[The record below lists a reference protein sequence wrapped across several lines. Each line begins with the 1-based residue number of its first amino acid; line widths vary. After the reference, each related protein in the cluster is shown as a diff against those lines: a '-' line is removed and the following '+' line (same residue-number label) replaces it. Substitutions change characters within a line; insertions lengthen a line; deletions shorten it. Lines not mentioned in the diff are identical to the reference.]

1 MKDFQPSVQLPDEN
15 GNYRLYLAY
24 LNGLLT
30 DINGNG
36 LFIVQEPFQ
45 QILNKDGIVM
55 QRLKMLPLYGELL
68 RISNKGKIIN
78 TSNTSNLFS
87 INKDN
92 ICCKITD
99 LYFDYTLGEK
109 VESPGMVGL
118 MGIVKP
124 FGPKSDLFK
133 NDLDN
138 KNEFVALNFRGLA
151 DQYIGKNC
159 VKVITVTSLFT
170 FDYKPLN

>member
-15 GNYRLYLAY
+15 GNYHLYLAY
-24 LNGLLT
+24 LNGVLT
-30 DINGNG
+30 DINGNS
-36 LFIVQEPFQ
+36 LFIVQDPFQ
-45 QILNKDGIVM
+45 QILNKDGIIM
-55 QRLKMLPLYGELL
+55 QKLKRVPLYGELFKV
-68 RISNKGKIIN
+68 SSKGKIIN
-78 TSNTSNLFS
+78 TSFNPFS

-99 LYFDYTLGEK
+99 LYFDYRLGEK
-109 VESPGMVGL
+109 MESPGMVGL
-118 MGIVKP
+118 MGVVKP
-124 FGPKSDLFK
+124 FGPKSYLFK
-133 NDLDN
+133 NDLYDE
-138 KNEFVALNFRGLA
+138 NEFVALDFRGLA